1 MAANLTQI
9 SDADTILLNYVID
22 LSPCHSPPYDVSSL
36 LTSAPPT
43 FEVIYSSLS
52 TPLSVLSYRL
62 TFIYI
67 LILAPE

>member
-1 MAANLTQI
+1 MAANLPQI

-22 LSPCHSPPYDVSSL
+22 LSPCHSPPYAVSSL
-36 LTSAPPT
+36 LTSAPP
-43 FEVIYSSLS
+43 
-52 TPLSVLSYRL
+52 VLSYRL